1 MTHFLPIFIVQK
13 LLHVQAIFIVL
24 YKDNDN
30 LLAEFYILRNAQNK
44 ICGQKTIV
52 VWVLGKKARAMYDI
66 HLIL

>member
-24 YKDNDN
+24 YKDSDN
-30 LLAEFYILRNAQNK
+30 LAKFYILRNTQNK

-52 VWVLGKKARAMYDI
+52 VWVLGKKARATYDI
-66 HLIL
+66 HVIL